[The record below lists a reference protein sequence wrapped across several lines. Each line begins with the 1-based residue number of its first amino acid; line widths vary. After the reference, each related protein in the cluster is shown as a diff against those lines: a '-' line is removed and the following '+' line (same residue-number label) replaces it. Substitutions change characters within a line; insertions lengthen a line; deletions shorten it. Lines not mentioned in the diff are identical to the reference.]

1 MCVRKLCNRNVVTA
15 SRDTTV
21 LEAAHLMSHNHVGD
35 VIVVDEVE
43 GGRRPI
49 GLITDRDIVVEI
61 VSPGLDPSAI
71 ELGDLPWHRS

>member
-1 MCVRKLCNRNVVTA
+1 MR
-15 SRDTTV
+15 
-21 LEAAHLMSHNHVGD
+21 HNHVGD

-43 GGRRPI
+43 GGPRPI